1 MVNSNL
7 NLFYDC
13 TRHNKTNISLYN
25 ILSWLILRYN
35 ILIRYLENIYLNY
48 VYSTSTILFWT

>member
-7 NLFYDC
+7 NLFYDY